1 MSVVRTVA
9 LAGVAAQLA
18 GCFVFSMPPS
28 VPKANKPTLGPDT
41 FLEANTDYES
51 RRSSR
56 GETTRVCSGGDCSSY
71 TTYKPTTITVRVAAP
86 TANGNPI
93 SAGEVAALASP
104 EYVRDTETARAMTSK
119 CKRGRILMTAGGV
132 ALTTAFVLLSIGY
145 NKENPN
151 RGAAIGGFAAAGAAV
166 AGLVGGRYFAGGQYC
181 DDAKELYRKWAPI
194 YADAGATKLE
204 RDSAEMVETLIEK
217 FNKDRERV
225 AKPAAEDSRDNVDEP
240 TETEE

>member
-1 MSVVRTVA
+1 MSVVRSIA

-28 VPKANKPTLGPDT
+28 VPKVNRPNLGPDV
-41 FLEANTDYES
+41 FLEANTDYE
-51 RRSSR
+51 RRKSSR

-71 TTYKPTTITVRVAAP
+71 TTYVPTTITVQVASP

-104 EYVRDTETARAMTSK
+104 EYVRDTESAREMTSK
-119 CKRGRILMTAGGV
+119 CKRGRILRTAGGL
-132 ALTTAFVLLSIGY
+132 ALTAAYVLLSMGY

-151 RGAAIGGFAAAGAAV
+151 RGAAIGGFAAAGVAV
-166 AGLVGGRYFAGGQYC
+166 GGLVGGRFFAGGQYC
-181 DDAKELYRKWAPI
+181 DDSEQIYKKWKPI
-194 YADAGATKLE
+194 YAEASETKVE

-225 AKPAAEDSRDNVDEP
+225 AKPDVEDTDDKVDQP